1 MKDLKD
7 LIGMECMLKFGDD
20 NFDDKFIIT
29 GTEMLIS
36 DTFPN
41 QIIIYVFLKPLFDG
55 LDKETILEFEQ
66 NGVFID
72 DIYFNN
78 EV

>member
-7 LIGMECMLKFGDD
+7 LIGMECMLKLSEDCY
-20 NFDDKFIIT
+20 DDKFIIT
-29 GTEMLIS
+29 GTEMLIN
-36 DTFPN
+36 DTFPH
-41 QIIIYVFLKPLFDG
+41 QIIIYVFLEPLFDG

-72 DIYFNN
+72 EIYF
-78 EV
+78 